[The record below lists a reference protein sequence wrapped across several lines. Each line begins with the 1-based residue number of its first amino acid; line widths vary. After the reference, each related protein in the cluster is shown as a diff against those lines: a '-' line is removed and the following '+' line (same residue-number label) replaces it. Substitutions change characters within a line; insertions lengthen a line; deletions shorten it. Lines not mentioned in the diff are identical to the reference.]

1 LRNLF
6 LPNYKKK
13 KMKFSEV
20 VKQVFWLVEFE
31 QRSLGKTVPHSW
43 GLLTKSIKNKNHII
57 HDTLKYRLKPT
68 KDKKLRS
75 QYLKKLKKYLRD
87 LDKEVNIS

>member
-1 LRNLF
+1 
-6 LPNYKKK
+6 
-13 KMKFSEV
+13 
-20 VKQVFWLVEFE
+20 
-31 QRSLGKTVPHSW
+31 
-43 GLLTKSIKNKNHII
+43 
-57 HDTLKYRLKPT
+57 LKPT